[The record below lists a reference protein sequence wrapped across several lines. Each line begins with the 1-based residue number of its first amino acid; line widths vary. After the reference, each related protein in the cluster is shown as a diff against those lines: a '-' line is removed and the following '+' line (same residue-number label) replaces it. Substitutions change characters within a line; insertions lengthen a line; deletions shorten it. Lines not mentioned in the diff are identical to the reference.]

1 MFVFLGAFGLL
12 FPTGNG
18 LYAQTLRG
26 FNYQAVARDGLGNL
40 LENQNINVEI
50 DIIQG
55 NQAGTV
61 IYEETHN
68 LSTNNFGLFTLV
80 IGKGATTT
88 GIFDAIDWSANDY
101 FLGVTL
107 DGTFMGASE
116 LEGVPFSKI
125 ATDMALDHLKDVSAA
140 SPVNN
145 QVLKFNG
152 SDWVPLNDE
161 NTTYSAGAGLSL
173 AGTTFSATDISP
185 TNEIQTLSLT
195 GSTLSLS
202 NGGGNVNLPAGTP
215 SQWTT
220 AGANI
225 HYNGGKVGIGDATPV
240 ATLTVGNGDKF
251 QVDGTEGDLTFKDDG
266 ASIQFPNATSSNS
279 PMIYMFESGSS
290 NATRM
295 VISHSPSFPTWGLE
309 YKDTTDIFYLRTN
322 ASRRFAFRLS
332 PGYMGI
338 GIEDPAFPIDM
349 QGRIRI
355 RWTGSINNSP
365 GIWFSNQ
372 TNTFDRAFLGMSK
385 PDSTVGIYSQHLG
398 KWAVEFELMRE
409 PRIGVNIKP
418 GSPPR
423 SEIHIMHT
431 NFGGSNDGLRIQ
443 NEGPNSHYWNLYSSN
458 STGAL
463 EFYKQGL

>member
-1 MFVFLGAFGLL
+1 
-12 FPTGNG
+12 NG
-18 LYAQTLRG
+18 TAW
-26 FNYQAVARDGLGNL
+26 AP
-40 LENQNINVEI
+40 
-50 DIIQG
+50 
-55 NQAGTV
+55 
-61 IYEETHN
+61 
-68 LSTNNFGLFTLV
+68 
-80 IGKGATTT
+80 
-88 GIFDAIDWSANDY
+88 AND
-101 FLGVTL
+101 
-107 DGTFMGASE
+107 
-116 LEGVPFSKI
+116 
-125 ATDMALDHLKDVSAA
+125 
-140 SPVNN
+140 N
-145 QVLKFNG
+145 
-152 SDWVPLNDE
+152 

-173 AGTTFSATDISP
+173 TGTTFSAADVSP
-185 TNEIQTLSLT
+185 TNEIQTLSLA
-195 GSTLSLS
+195 GSMLSLS

-463 EFYKQGL
+463 EFYKQGLKRATINPTSGAYTAVSDERLKTEIQPLAEVLYSVLQLKAKTYLFIDSLEDRRYTGFMAQELQKLFPQFVYYGGDNQQFFTVDYAGMSVIALQAIQEQQTLIDQQREELTEQAQLIQTLIQRIEALEGQK